1 MKYFLFLFI
10 SCNILNAQNYTF
22 HNKIYYLEKVKE
34 NIYIDENNKKVKIKN
49 NFFVKLKSNTDIK
62 TLLQTYNIK
71 LIKKYS
77 NELYLLQSYNQN
89 ILELIE
95 QINNDTHTIYAYP
108 DFYKKI
114 EPR

>member
-1 MKYFLFLFI
+1 MNKKYLGD
-10 SCNILNAQNYTF
+10 
-22 HNKIYYLEKVKE
+22 KIYYLEKVKE

-49 NFFVKLKSNTDIK
+49 SFFVKLKSNTDIK
-62 TLLQTYNIK
+62 TLLQTYNIQ

-77 NELYLLQSYNQN
+77 NQLYLLQAYNQN

-95 QINNDTHTIYAYP
+95 QINNETNTIYAYP
-108 DFYKKI
+108 SFYKKL